1 MRNSLAIL
9 LLVLL
14 AAACS
19 RGTVRNEKEA
29 EECAVGFMEK
39 FFSFNFPDAENL
51 CTSDTRYWI
60 TWYVSNIT
68 ADDVDSIHRIPDAP
82 KVSLRS
88 VEADENDTTAVAY
101 CEVENFYRLDSLGR
115 HGHMV
120 QKDVL
125 RLPMRM
131 ECGEWR
137 VRMEGPLQSER

>member
-39 FFSFNFPDAENL
+39 FFSFNYPEAENL

-68 ADDVDSIHRIPDAP
+68 AADVDSIHRIPDAP

-88 VEADENDTTAVAY
+88 VEAGESDTTAVAY

-131 ECGEWR
+131 ESGEWR
-137 VRMEGPLQSER
+137 VRMEGPLQSEK